1 MSDRSYM
8 ILPAD
13 AVPLIDFDL
22 VCETSAETLRYS
34 VDGAQTFVKW
44 DGEMP
49 DFLAEIAG
57 AQGPFDHETILAI
70 LATPAW
76 TPDYPNVLP

>member
-1 MSDRSYM
+1 MTDRQYM

-13 AVPLIDFDL
+13 AVPLIDFAL

-34 VDGAQTFVKW
+34 VDRSQTFVKW
-44 DGEMP
+44 NGAMP
-49 DFLAEIAG
+49 DFLAEIPG
-57 AQGPFDHETILAI
+57 AQGPYDHDTILAI

-76 TPDYPNVLP
+76 TAEGGAVV